1 MQLVLAGSAVGGSI
15 DIKEM
20 LGFVSNHQET
30 LPIVETMPMNEI
42 NAALERVKSGN
53 VRFRM
58 VVEN

>member
-1 MQLVLAGSAVGGSI
+1 M
-15 DIKEM
+15 KEM
-20 LGFVSNHQET
+20 LKFVSSNKET

-42 NAALERVKSGN
+42 NNAIERVKAGN